1 VAKDDGNTG
10 ARGSE
15 GSGGPKRGEVR
26 RGMEDLVVDTTGISW
41 VDGQGGNLYYR
52 GIAIAELAAHATF
65 EETAYLLLVGRLPNR
80 SQLEAFTWKLR
91 ALAFTPEKVLRILQE
106 LPRTTQPLAAL
117 QTALAALAC
126 VDPGERYSK
135 EESLLEKAM
144 RIVAQTPV
152 LLGAA
157 YRHHRG
163 VPIVAPRND
172 LNHAENFMYMLTG
185 RIPSKRQARVM
196 ETALILQMDHGFNS
210 STFTARAVA
219 STLTNMY
226 AATSA
231 AVGALSGPLHG
242 GASEAV
248 VDMLNEARASGDV
261 DAYTIGLLAS
271 GGKIMGMG
279 HRVYRAVDPR
289 ARILESLLCEM
300 ARGDERDCG
309 NVPKAREDDD
319 FGALKRIESVATKYF
334 ADRGKPI
341 FVNVDFWSGALY
353 GTLGI
358 QKILYPAIFA
368 AARICGWTSH
378 ILELRQDNRL
388 YRPKSQYIGE
398 LGVPYVLLDERG

>member
-1 VAKDDGNTG
+1 MSKGEDQGRNS
-10 ARGSE
+10 GSA
-15 GSGGPKRGEVR
+15 VR
-26 RGMEDLVVDTTGISW
+26 RGMDDLVVDTTAISW
-41 VDGQGGNLYYR
+41 VDGEGGNLYYR
-52 GIAIAELAAHATF
+52 GISIGELAAHASF
-65 EETAYLLLVGRLPNR
+65 EETAYLLLCGTLPTA

-117 QTALAALAC
+117 QTALAALSC

-196 ETALILQMDHGFNS
+196 ELALILQMDHGFNS

-248 VDMLNEARASGDV
+248 VDMLEEAESSGDV
-261 DAYTIGLLAS
+261 EAYTIGLLAS

-279 HRVYRAVDPR
+279 HRVYRNIDPR
-289 ARILESLLCEM
+289 ARIFENMLHDISTEEEEE
-300 ARGDERDCG
+300 A
-309 NVPKAREDDD
+309 DDD
-319 FGALKRIESVATKYF
+319 LKALKRIESVATKYF

-341 FVNVDFWSGALY
+341 FVNVDFWSGAVY
-353 GTLGI
+353 RKLGI

-368 AARICGWTSH
+368 AARIAGWTAH

-388 YRPKSQYIGE
+388 YRPKSKYIGD
-398 LGVPYVLLDERG
+398 LDVPYVPLEERT